1 MTTEA
6 GRDVAAEP
14 GRLDADSAAKMAALV
29 LSAALVGF
37 VASPRCDA
45 ILKQQSPL
53 RNITFAKL
61 RAAPIMSESLAVTT
75 AKATLGIA
83 AQPVALASLFTL
95 TTTGCGLPGELAGTL
110 EGLAYTV
117 IAGFV
122 LGSLYTRVTTG
133 LGMGAAELEAAAAE
147 MEQLEQ
153 IGATEQ
159 KKAFSAQKAEDLAN
173 GPAGL
178 LDAAERASL
187 VTAAVAVVVV
197 GFQLAVNGGLPS
209 AVPNGGVCWS

>member
-1 MTTEA
+1 MPDFVRALDPPEFTEA
-6 GRDVAAEP
+6 IALACDVDETDFQLGRTKLFCRPGKGAFLEELKERDLTEVIPLLVAKIQEWNRKKA
-14 GRLDADSAAKMAALV
+14 
-29 LSAALVGF
+29 
-37 VASPRCDA
+37 
-45 ILKQQSPL
+45 
-53 RNITFAKL
+53 
-61 RAAPIMSESLAVTT
+61 

>member
-1 MTTEA
+1 
-6 GRDVAAEP
+6 
-14 GRLDADSAAKMAALV
+14 
-29 LSAALVGF
+29 
-37 VASPRCDA
+37 
-45 ILKQQSPL
+45 
-53 RNITFAKL
+53 
-61 RAAPIMSESLAVTT
+61 
-75 AKATLGIA
+75 
-83 AQPVALASLFTL
+83 
-95 TTTGCGLPGELAGTL
+95 
-110 EGLAYTV
+110 
-117 IAGFV
+117 
-122 LGSLYTRVTTG
+122 
-133 LGMGAAELEAAAAE
+133 MGAAELEAAAAE